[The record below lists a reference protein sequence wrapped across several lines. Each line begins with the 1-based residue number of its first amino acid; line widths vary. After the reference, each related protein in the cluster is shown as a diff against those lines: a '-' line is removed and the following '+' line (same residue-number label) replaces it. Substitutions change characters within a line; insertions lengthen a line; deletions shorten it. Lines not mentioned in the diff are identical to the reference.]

1 MAYRALKSFSGLVS
15 MVKGE
20 VRELEDEGIVKD
32 LLKSGYIEDL
42 SEKQKAA
49 KSENQK
55 STKSSKSTKASKGG
69 ES

>member
-1 MAYRALKSFSGLVS
+1 MAYRATKSFTGLVS

-49 KSENQK
+49 KS
-55 STKSSKSTKASKGG
+55 SKPSRTKGG
-69 ES
+69 EE